1 MNNGG
6 DSGESFSF
14 GFLQQ
19 VNNLDAVISGK

>member
-14 GFLQQ
+14 GFLQH
-19 VNNLDAVISGK
+19 VNNLDVVISGK